1 MPARPQPDGFRDRR
15 VGLRARGSADIMT
28 TLPTVPADPGS
39 PRIYDRAFWLAY
51 TANLLLVVANALT
64 FRFAEFVQFLGGTE
78 SVTGEIVRV
87 GLIGSLLARLFLG
100 QALDGL
106 GVRRV
111 WIVSSLVFVI
121 GTSLFVF
128 CRELGPLLFVARVL
142 FTIGIASMFA
152 CSILHIQNRVPA
164 HRRTEVIGSLG
175 SSGFV
180 GMITGAHLGDL
191 LFHTVSDQQ
200 ILFMVLFALTAG
212 LGAAYLGI
220 VTWLTRADGLPAPT
234 PAPPIHQLI
243 FRYWPGPVV
252 LVALMMGL
260 SFTVSTV
267 FLTRYATSLQLSG
280 IGMFFTGYAV
290 SAFCFRL
297 LSRNWS
303 QTIGRHKMILLGLT
317 GHTIGQLLLLP
328 VQSDWGLIAPSVC
341 AGFGHALLFPCV
353 ISLGSGAFPPAFR
366 GTGTAITLGFVDL
379 GVMLSAPILGGV
391 IEQSGF
397 SPVFLISAGLMF
409 ATTLVYAALTFRVP
423 DAEALS
429 TARSLEEPA
438 AESECVTPTSDA
450 PCPAEPVGAL
460 SQSAEPSRSI
470 GNPKLH

>member
-1 MPARPQPDGFRDRR
+1 
-15 VGLRARGSADIMT
+15 MT
-28 TLPTVPADPGS
+28 TLPTVPADTES
-39 PRIYDRAFWLAY
+39 PQIYDRAFWLAY

-78 SVTGEIVRV
+78 SITGEIVRV
-87 GLIGSLLARLFLG
+87 GLIGSLFARLFLG

-111 WIVSSLVFVI
+111 WIASSLVFIV

-128 CRELGPLLFVARVL
+128 CRDLGFAVYAARVL
-142 FTIGIASMFA
+142 FMIGLASMFA
-152 CSILHIQNRVPA
+152 CSILHIQNRAPA
-164 HRRTEVIGSLG
+164 SRRTEVIGSLG

-191 LFHTVSDQQ
+191 LFRTISDQQ
-200 ILFMVLFALTAG
+200 TLFMVLFGITAALG
-212 LGAAYLGI
+212 VVYLGI
-220 VTWLTRADGLPAPT
+220 VAWLTRADGLPSPT

-267 FLTRYATSLQLSG
+267 FLTRYATGLGLSG
-280 IGMFFTGYAV
+280 IGMFFTGYAI

-297 LSRNWS
+297 LSRSWS

-328 VQSDWGLIAPSVC
+328 VQSDWGLIPPSVC

-379 GVMLSAPILGGV
+379 GIMVSAPILGGI
-391 IEQSGF
+391 IERSGF
-397 SPVFLISAGLMF
+397 SPVFLISAGCMF
-409 ATTLVYAALTFRVP
+409 ATTLVYAGLTFRVADP
-423 DAEALS
+423 EANWNAPADDQRTEQS
-429 TARSLEEPA
+429 ERVTVRSDPPSPVKPAR
-438 AESECVTPTSDA
+438 
-450 PCPAEPVGAL
+450 AL
-460 SQSAEPSRSI
+460 SQCTDASRPTRHS
-470 GNPKLH
+470 KLR